1 MDTIINKLLELSTIA
16 YEHNEVPISAVVVDE
31 SGTIIGEGYN
41 KRIELNDLTAH
52 AEVLALKEA
61 ANKLGDWRLNNCD
74 LYATLE
80 PCNMCKEIIKEAR
93 IKNVYYL
100 VKKDENKLGYYKTN
114 MCSINTITNAD
125 RIEEYKQQLSNFF
138 ESKR

>member
-1 MDTIINKLLELSTIA
+1 MNEIVDELLKLSKIA
-16 YEHNEVPISAVVVDE
+16 CEQNEVPISAVVVDE
-31 SGTIIGEGYN
+31 SMNIIGKGYN
-41 KRIELNDLTAH
+41 QRMKLNDITAH

-74 LYATLE
+74 LYVTLE

-100 VKKDENKLGYYKTN
+100 VKKDENKLGFYKTN
-114 MCSINTITNAD
+114 ISSIDVSTNID
-125 RIEEYKQQLSNFF
+125 KIEKYKQQLRSFF
-138 ESKR
+138 ELKR